1 MGDGGAIFRMK
12 KLFGHP
18 LLWGAIVCAGLIL
31 PRLSAAPAA
40 APDRSGPLYITIAYD
55 DPIAFEHFRYGF
67 NDGKDLILGTLRAKA
82 AEMAQ
87 AAHWTAPIV
96 VLDDKTPPPAGAPV
110 LRLSWD
116 DSGAPFAGAQTLNPS
131 ADRNFTV
138 SAEYL
143 PNKDAKAT
151 YLGVVSRESLAFH
164 PNPDEVYTRIRSA
177 PNNFARRD
185 ETIKADT
192 ELNLFL
198 ALQRIEKH
206 TGSTS

>member
-1 MGDGGAIFRMK
+1 MDAGSTIFRMK
-12 KLFGHP
+12 KLLGHP
-18 LLWGAIVCAGLIL
+18 LLWSAIACAALVL
-31 PRLSAAPAA
+31 PRLTAATPPA
-40 APDRSGPLYITIAYD
+40 PGPIYVTISYD

-67 NDGKDLILGTLRAKA
+67 NDGKDLILGTLRTKA
-82 AEMAQ
+82 AEMAH
-87 AAHWTAPIV
+87 AAHFTAPIV

-116 DSGAPFAGAQTLNPS
+116 DSGAPYAGAQTLSPS

-143 PNKDAKAT
+143 PDKDAKAS

-164 PNPDEVYTRIRSA
+164 PTPDLVYTRIRSA
-177 PNNFARRD
+177 PNDFVRRD

-198 ALQRIEKH
+198 ALQRAEKH
-206 TGSTS
+206 LGSSG

>member
-1 MGDGGAIFRMK
+1 MGDGGAILSMK
-12 KLFGHP
+12 KFFGNP
-18 LLWGAIVCAGLIL
+18 GLWVAIAGAALTL
-31 PRLSAAPAA
+31 PRLAADTPAAPTA
-40 APDRSGPLYITIAYD
+40 SGAIYITISYD

-67 NDGKDLILGTLRAKA
+67 NDGKDLILETLRAKA

-116 DSGAPFAGAQTLNPS
+116 DSGAPYAGAQTLSPS

-143 PNKDAKAT
+143 PNKDAKPY

-164 PNPDEVYTRIRSA
+164 PTPDLVYTRIRSA
-177 PNNFARRD
+177 PNQFARRD

-192 ELNLFL
+192 ELNLYL

-206 TGSTS
+206 LS